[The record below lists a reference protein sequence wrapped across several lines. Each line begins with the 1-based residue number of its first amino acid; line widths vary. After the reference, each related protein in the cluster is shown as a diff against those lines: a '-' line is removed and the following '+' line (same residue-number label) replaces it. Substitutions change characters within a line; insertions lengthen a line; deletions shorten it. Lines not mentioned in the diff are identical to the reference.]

1 MKYVKKF
8 EREEVVNEGIIDF
21 IRNLFA
27 KILASFKN
35 PAELKTKV
43 DALKQSVGTKYDNLT
58 LDKVEIGKTIV
69 LSMKSPDGKEN
80 DVIMLTKIA
89 EGPKESILRLA
100 GTTNDNFIK
109 TIGFNSNEEI
119 AKGGVLFMIDNA
131 GLGKDKAISLRIY
144 IPLKKDGTVTVTKN
158 LLELAVPYEEMER
171 AKTPASTAPSTSAQR
186 ANTPASTAP
195 STSAL

>member
-80 DVIMLTKIA
+80 DVI
-89 EGPKESILRLA
+89 S
-100 GTTNDNFIK
+100 
-109 TIGFNSNEEI
+109 
-119 AKGGVLFMIDNA
+119 
-131 GLGKDKAISLRIY
+131 
-144 IPLKKDGTVTVTKN
+144 
-158 LLELAVPYEEMER
+158 
-171 AKTPASTAPSTSAQR
+171 
-186 ANTPASTAP
+186 
-195 STSAL
+195 